1 MSLAPSPIPAPQTKP
16 LPVLHGPWPST
27 APWAKHWP
35 GPVRPA
41 SALTVAAVAGAA
53 VVAALSLPLDRPGV
67 GWLLTALAGLATAIV
82 AAPAPATGGPPPLVV
97 RPRYCPGP
105 ERVAWGTA
113 TLALFAVGTFRSAGW
128 LFVLCLLVST
138 LTGALALAGG
148 RSMRSIFA
156 AYTMPFVAAFR
167 ALPWLTRGL
176 TRINR
181 PNGGAGVRIVATAGV
196 SVVLLGAFG
205 GLLAS
210 ADLRFAEALE
220 RLVPD
225 LGVDTVFRWVFVGGL
240 AVFSVGAAAYLRS
253 APPNLS
259 NLDGTEGRKV
269 HRWEWAVPLGLLT
282 LLFGAFVLVQAT
294 GQEPV
299 RAFADE
305 ARQGFWQLSFVVG
318 LTLLVLAGAARW
330 APRDKPA
337 DRILIRVIL
346 GVLTGLTLVIAATA
360 LHRINLYTDEYG
372 LTRLRLLVFWCEL
385 WFVFVLLLILVAGR
399 KLRAPWLPRVA
410 IAAGVL
416 ALLGLAVANPDGV
429 IAERNLRHSNQPI
442 DLAYLSNLSPDAV
455 PALMKLPDDQRACV
469 LRAISDDLRPG
480 DWRTWNLGSA
490 RARTLVNGQVGSG
503 QGWC

>member
-1 MSLAPSPIPAPQTKP
+1 MSLAPPPTPAKP

-27 APWAKHWP
+27 APWARYWP

-53 VVAALSLPLDRPGV
+53 VIAALSLPLDRPGV
-67 GWLLTALAGLATAIV
+67 GWLVTALAGLAAVILAGPISTQ
-82 AAPAPATGGPPPLVV
+82 TGPPPLVV
-97 RPRYCPGP
+97 RPRYSPGP
-105 ERVAWGTA
+105 ERIAWGTA
-113 TLALFAVGTFRSAGW
+113 TLALIAVGTFRSAGW
-128 LFVLCLLVST
+128 LFVLCLVVAT

-148 RSMRSIFA
+148 RSMRSVFA
-156 AYTMPFVAAFR
+156 AYTMPFLAAFR
-167 ALPWLTRGL
+167 SLPWLSRGL

-181 PNGGAGVRIVATAGV
+181 PDGGAGVRIAATAGV
-196 SVVLLGAFG
+196 SVVLLAAFG

-210 ADLRFAEALE
+210 ADSRFATALE
-220 RLVPD
+220 HLVPD
-225 LGVDTVFRWVFVGGL
+225 LGIGTIFRWVFVGGL
-240 AVFSVGAAAYLRS
+240 ASMIVGAAAFLRS

-259 NLDGTEGRKV
+259 RLDTTEGRKV

-337 DRILIRVIL
+337 DRLLIRVIL
-346 GVLTGLTLVIAATA
+346 GVLTGLTLVIAGTA
-360 LHRINLYTDEYG
+360 LHRITLYTDEYG

-399 KLRAPWLPRVA
+399 NLRAPWLPRVA

-416 ALLGLAVANPDGV
+416 ALIGLAVANPDGV
-429 IAERNLRHSNQPI
+429 IAEHNLQPRDRPI
-442 DLAYLSNLSPDAV
+442 DLVYLGNLSPDAV
-455 PALMKLPDDQRACV
+455 PALMDLPSDRRACV
-469 LRAISDDLRPG
+469 LREIKDDLTPG
-480 DWRTWNLGSA
+480 DWRIWNLGSA
-490 RARTLVNGQVGSG
+490 RARTLINASG
-503 QGWC
+503 QTWCGQ